1 MVNSPFLSI
10 WKAMMSQAGGAS
22 PSSSITPYPPKSDKS
37 RYRIGTGPF
46 FTVLMAANT
55 HTHTQR
61 LLILNLNC

>member
-22 PSSSITPYPPKSDKS
+22 PSSSITPYPLKSDKS

-55 HTHTQR
+55 HTQR